1 MNFLKLTFLFC
12 FLSCSLH
19 RVQPSQVENSQN
31 RYYYKDKSGEFI
43 VDRSVK
49 VLNSKIIVK
58 NEVFAPNELNRPVE
72 KTITVSKLGTVK
84 SNSGKVPGLR
94 PEISQHT
101 IWFEGQKYFSQL
113 KINLKD
119 KSFNVSMES
128 PDDKWNGQTKLKFP
142 KGQIFCFFSQI
153 PECAKRYGLLNER
166 QRPIQIQVIWDNFP
180 YHNEIYDNLST
191 DGFEKSVWAFDGHED
206 RLARFGL
213 LIGQQLVLYEF
224 DSEENF
230 VNMYW
235 VLQGISMQKSEEQR

>member
-1 MNFLKLTFLFC
+1 MNFLKLTFFFC

-113 KINLKD
+113 KINLK
-119 KSFNVSMES
+119 E
-128 PDDKWNGQTKLKFP
+128 TLR
-142 KGQIFCFFSQI
+142 I
-153 PECAKRYGLLNER
+153 PN
-166 QRPIQIQVIWDNFP
+166 
-180 YHNEIYDNLST
+180 
-191 DGFEKSVWAFDGHED
+191 
-206 RLARFGL
+206 
-213 LIGQQLVLYEF
+213 
-224 DSEENF
+224 
-230 VNMYW
+230 
-235 VLQGISMQKSEEQR
+235 

>member
-84 SNSGKVPGLR
+84 SKSGKVPGLR

-142 KGQIFCFFSQI
+142 K
-153 PECAKRYGLLNER
+153 
-166 QRPIQIQVIWDNFP
+166 DNFP

-206 RLARFGL
+206 GLARFGL